1 MSYYDND
8 TIILYNIYQNILIN
22 CNTYNVKYLIMK
34 NNNMMTTEVERK
46 TALLLRALDSELRR
60 ELIKIAHEEGALDAD
75 GYYNEIVKKGFDIKY
90 KESVYKELQLLVE
103 SELLEKY
110 YDVKSKKIRYKLIV
124 SKVIIDIRS
133 MESYMMQED
142 K

>member
-1 MSYYDND
+1 MMS
-8 TIILYNIYQNILIN
+8 
-22 CNTYNVKYLIMK
+22 
-34 NNNMMTTEVERK
+34 TEVERK

-75 GYYNEIVKKGFDIKY
+75 GYYNEIVKRGFSIKY

-103 SELLEKY
+103 AELLDKY
-110 YDVKSKKIRYKLIV
+110 YDVKSKKIRYRLVANKIIV
-124 SKVIIDIRS
+124 DIRS
-133 MESYMMQED
+133 MESYVMRED